1 MEKIAIWVD
10 ADSFPLLA
18 RDIILKTAVR
28 LNLNVI
34 YVGNRNIPFSIKCEL
49 FSMRICEKSLDSA
62 DNYIYENVK
71 KGDLVATRDI
81 PLADRLV
88 KKGICTINDRGKE
101 FTTELCETML
111 AERNL
116 SLMLSQAGVN
126 LGKKFNTYGK
136 KEALEFSKCLDRV
149 LEKLCK

>member
-1 MEKIAIWVD
+1 MEKTVIWVD
-10 ADSFPLLA
+10 ADSFPA
-18 RDIILKTAVR
+18 MAKDIILKEAVR

-34 YVGNRNIPFSIKCEL
+34 YVANRNIPFSLQNKL
-49 FSMRICEKSLDSA
+49 FSMQICEKVLDSA

-71 KGDLVATRDI
+71 KTDLVATRDI
-81 PLADRLV
+81 PLAERLV

-101 FTTELCETML
+101 FTPELCETML

-126 LGKKFNTYGK
+126 LGKRFNTYGK
-136 KEALEFSKCLDRV
+136 KEALEFSKCLNCALTR
-149 LEKLCK
+149 LCK